1 MSLRLSNFN
10 QWIQGGEPIDYLEVR
25 LGEQYAV
32 PFTIKDNQVPPQPIN
47 LTGWSF
53 ANVTS
58 QIYTATFAYNS
69 AGTLTSV
76 TDFVQQ
82 GTAGTV
88 SGLEVVDINV
98 SAGTGVLKI
107 PAAVNPNPTT
117 LITPDGNN
125 TMLNIITITA
135 SYPSSVS
142 GFNSIRKLLI
152 GLIVRFGS

>member
-32 PFTIKDNQVPPQPIN
+32 PFTIKDNQNPPQPIN

-58 QIYTATFAYNS
+58 QIYTATFGYN
-69 AGTLTSV
+69 GTGQLAVV
-76 TDFVQQ
+76 TNFVQQ
-82 GTAGTV
+82 GVAGTV
-88 SGLEVVDINV
+88 SGLEVVNINAA
-98 SAGTGVLKI
+98 AGTGVLKI
-107 PAAVNPNPTT
+107 PATANPNPST
-117 LITPDGNN
+117 LVTADGDN

-135 SYPSSVS
+135 TYPSSVS

>member
-1 MSLRLSNFN
+1 MSLRLSQFN

-32 PFTIKDNQVPPQPIN
+32 PFTIKDNQDPPQPIN
-47 LTGWSF
+47 ITGWSF

-58 QIYTATFAYNS
+58 QIYTATFGYNS
-69 AGTLTSV
+69 AGQLATV
-76 TDFVQQ
+76 TNYVQQ
-82 GTAGTV
+82 GVAGTV
-88 SGLEVVDINV
+88 SGLEVVDI
-98 SAGTGVLKI
+98 SPAAGTGVLKI
-107 PAAVNPNPTT
+107 PATVNPNPST
-117 LITPDGNN
+117 LITADGDN

-135 SYPSSVS
+135 TYPSSVS